1 MSMCASVEAHLNP
14 SHVGHAR
21 LATVTLTGP
30 RIHGPPSFAHALSNH
45 LSQSLSLNPSP
56 SLSPRCPRSRTDSVS
71 PPLAWH
77 HARHLHIARHSR
89 SHKPMHTVHDRRY
102 STQSAHSHTLT
113 RAAAKRKDV
122 VDCTYMNGSKKSVV
136 ESTLRGILSP
146 VALLAY
152 LRFFPAAC
160 RRPFLDFD
168 LAFAAI
174 RLS

>member
-1 MSMCASVEAHLNP
+1 M
-14 SHVGHAR
+14 
-21 LATVTLTGP
+21 TLTGP

-45 LSQSLSLNPSP
+45 LSQSLSFNPSP
-56 SLSPRCPRSRTDSVS
+56 SLSPRCPRSRIDSVS

-89 SHKPMHTVHDRRY
+89 SHKSMHTVHDRRY
-102 STQSAHSHTLT
+102 SIQSAHSLT
-113 RAAAKRKDV
+113 HSHVQQQSVKTYYV

-146 VALLAY
+146 VGLLAY

-174 RLS
+174 RCS

>member
-1 MSMCASVEAHLNP
+1 MSMSMYMCASVEAHLNP

-30 RIHGPPSFAHALSNH
+30 RIHGPPSFAHALSTH

-122 VDCTYMNGSKKSVV
+122 APHSRSHKSMHTVHDGRY
-136 ESTLRGILSP
+136 STQSAHSHTLTRAAAKRKDERLRT
-146 VALLAY
+146 
-152 LRFFPAAC
+152 
-160 RRPFLDFD
+160 
-168 LAFAAI
+168 
-174 RLS
+174 